1 MPSYVCS
8 ASVGYLDTDGT
19 LYSIKVSMDGFKS
32 CVGACLL
39 MYYNTYDKVCEL
51 VHYGNMH
58 EIGRCI
64 SEDQFDFERE
74 KERLKNLDYICRYP
88 IANYCI
94 PLYKKYG
101 YRHLDE
107 RPDMTPKMYFTG
119 CLGGYSENLL
129 DAISE
134 SHMFRSM
141 NNYLFIDGEWW
152 YRYDSYGEFRKLT
165 AEGCEIESM
174 RNETIDKKYPYE
186 DKMIAIA
193 RLEPDDADKLFC
205 QPSYH
210 VKQSYNTVTFEFY
223 GDLFT
228 LAKDLLS
235 EWKNDSIADM
245 YAKMVQDEKIYYDA
259 EMETAWMLSNMD
271 EFFEKYNH
279 CNFIFLFS
287 DGEWWVKERGKRATK
302 LRFMTQDSFD
312 SYSDYQN
319 YMFMK
324 ECGFNPKPS
333 SEDTLDKVISDET
346 THSATISIVTNVV
359 FGKSYGDIIRLE
371 SKEDVFGTTEFK
383 NLLSNGIRHIDLTW
397 HIHPVQLI
405 KKAIIDEYGDS
416 VKFVSEEEDSFA
428 VSDTDQII
436 ELADS
441 DYNYLYDEV
450 DWFIRYRGQDEY
462 VLIFSE
468 PVDSD
473 KSVDYV
479 EEETTMNGIKTCPVF
494 DQEYFHVGDVV
505 KITCSS
511 DLQYKN
517 TGWKNCPAS
526 PFNAIILDVM
536 HEKILICYYCKQAN
550 KQVGRFA
557 IPVRLVADGTIK
569 IDIIS
574 RYKE

>member
-1 MPSYVCS
+1 MPSYVCG

-74 KERLKNLDYICRYP
+74 KERLKNLDYTCRYQ

-94 PLYKKYG
+94 PLYKKFG
-101 YRHLDE
+101 YKHLDE
-107 RPDMTPKMYFTG
+107 RPDMTPKMYYTG

-134 SHMFRSM
+134 SNMFRSM

-165 AEGCEIESM
+165 AEGCEIEPM

-186 DKMIAIA
+186 GKMIAIA
-193 RLEPDDADKLFC
+193 NRRSDRSIC
-205 QPSYH
+205 QKTYD
-210 VKQSYNTVTFEFY
+210 VVTFEFY

-228 LAKDLLS
+228 LAKDILS

-245 YAKMVQDEKIYYDA
+245 YAKIIQDEKIYYDA
-259 EMETAWMLSNMD
+259 EMETAWMLSSID
-271 EFFEKYNH
+271 EFFEKYNY

-287 DGEWWVKERGKRATK
+287 GDEWWVKEKGKRATK

-333 SEDTLDKVISDET
+333 SSDTLDEIVKSET
-346 THSATISIVTNVV
+346 EEN
-359 FGKSYGDIIRLE
+359 KD
-371 SKEDVFGTTEFK
+371 
-383 NLLSNGIRHIDLTW
+383 
-397 HIHPVQLI
+397 
-405 KKAIIDEYGDS
+405 
-416 VKFVSEEEDSFA
+416 SEEP
-428 VSDTDQII
+428 
-436 ELADS
+436 
-441 DYNYLYDEV
+441 N
-450 DWFIRYRGQDEY
+450 
-462 VLIFSE
+462 
-468 PVDSD
+468 
-473 KSVDYV
+473 
-479 EEETTMNGIKTCPVF
+479 MNGIKTCPVF
-494 DQEYFHVGDVV
+494 DQEYFHVGDMV

-517 TGWKNCPAS
+517 TGWKNRPAS